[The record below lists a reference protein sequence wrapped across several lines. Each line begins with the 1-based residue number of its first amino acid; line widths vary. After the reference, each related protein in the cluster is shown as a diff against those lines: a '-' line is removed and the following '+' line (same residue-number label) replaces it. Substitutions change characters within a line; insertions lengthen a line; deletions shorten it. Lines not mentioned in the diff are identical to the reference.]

1 VEGTYFGEASACCMV
16 GCAKTKKVSSK
27 KPQLVDLAAEV
38 RFEAPASV
46 TDGALP
52 VELMPIIK
60 LHKPGRVVTLNNV
73 KRWHYIVLAGLI
85 LVIVYVYLHR
95 QELGLVGPHSFTT
108 GDVPSADLAA
118 SDARPPIIKWQAVD
132 RSGDGFTV
140 EMPSDVKEIQI
151 PAYNERGGAEQVD
164 MIFSNP
170 SAEIQY
176 SLAWADNPPVVRV
189 NGQVSNRVLDMARD
203 DALARTQT
211 NLISESRTNTGGF
224 PSRDFVG
231 RNVGGG
237 IMNVRLICAGK
248 RLYMLSATFPS
259 VNARRDQDV
268 TRFLNSFKM
277 VGPVD
282 LPEDTPSKR
291 NQM

>member
-1 VEGTYFGEASACCMV
+1 M
-16 GCAKTKKVSSK
+16 
-27 KPQLVDLAAEV
+27 
-38 RFEAPASV
+38 
-46 TDGALP
+46 
-52 VELMPIIK
+52 
-60 LHKPGRVVTLNNV
+60 
-73 KRWHYIVLAGLI
+73 
-85 LVIVYVYLHR
+85 IVYVYLHR
-95 QELGLVGPHSFTT
+95 QELGLVGPHTFTT

-118 SDARPPIIKWQAVD
+118 SSSRPPIIKWQPVD

-170 SAEIQY
+170 SAETQY
-176 SLAWADNPPVVRV
+176 SLAWADNPPVARV
-189 NGQVSNRVLDMARD
+189 SGKVSNRVLDMARD

-231 RNVGGG
+231 RNMGGG
-237 IMNVRLICAGK
+237 IMNARLIFAGN
-248 RLYMLSATFPS
+248 RLYMLIATFPS

-268 TRFLNSFKM
+268 TRFINSFKM
-277 VGPVD
+277 VGPVN
-282 LPEDTPSKR
+282 LPEDTTSKR